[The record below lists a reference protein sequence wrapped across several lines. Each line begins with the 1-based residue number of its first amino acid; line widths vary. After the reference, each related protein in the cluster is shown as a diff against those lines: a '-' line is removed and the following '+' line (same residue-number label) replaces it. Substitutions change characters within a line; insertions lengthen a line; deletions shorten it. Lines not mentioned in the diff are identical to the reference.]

1 MSPVLAAQ
9 TETLILWAE
18 ITKILFVFAYGACV
32 GSLTNVLVYRLPR
45 GMGVVVPSSA
55 CPNCHHTLSW
65 KDNIPVLGWLALR
78 GRCRYC
84 RNPISPEYPLV
95 ELLVGLLFVLFYV
108 LWYGLDQFTGPLS
121 GTTLFLGLDLGQ
133 IQPEWASNGLGRT
146 WPLFVM
152 LLILVGSLVAMTIVD
167 AKTFMIPLVLAWT
180 PAIVG
185 VAGHL
190 GQYLLEANARR
201 GWMWTPDWSYA
212 IATPGR
218 TGWPWVGV
226 AVGGML
232 GIALSLLLMKLG
244 LLKRSFADYDNW
256 EAAERAKRG
265 LPPLEPP
272 ASADAAPTQ
281 PPDAMRAAPDAALG
295 PVSPAEPGDDPAG
308 TETSSKA
315 NPAPWPASVRL
326 ATRRWLTIAAAV
338 IALAAVG
345 GVVASL
351 FDLVPAIGVLIGA
364 LLGPIPGGLI
374 ANRLAPVPEETDD
387 AESPEESPTD
397 LWLEY
402 PHARREML
410 RELLFVG
417 PAIVLALLGASIAWN
432 LGGPWTTDPVSFTPV
447 PTDTVPRW
455 LEILS
460 GSLLGYLIG
469 GGVVWGVRI
478 LGSLLFRKE
487 AMGLGDVHLMAGVG
501 ACLGW
506 IDPTL
511 AFFLAAP
518 IGLYIELLRRVIS
531 GGRRAAMPFGPSLA
545 IAVLIV
551 LLAKPWLA
559 EAMTAWMHRP
569 IRLP

>member
-9 TETLILWAE
+9 TETLVLWAE

-65 KDNIPVLGWLALR
+65 RDNIPVLGWLVLR

-95 ELLVGLLFVLFYV
+95 EFLVGMLFVVFYV
-108 LWYGLDQFTGPLS
+108 LWYGLGELPGPLS
-121 GTTLFLGLDLGQ
+121 GTTLLLGLDLGQ
-133 IQPEWASNGLGRT
+133 IQPEWASNGLART

-226 AVGGML
+226 AVGGIL

-244 LLKRSFADYDNW
+244 LLKRSFADYDDW

-265 LPPLEPP
+265 LPPLEPLTP
-272 ASADAAPTQ
+272 AEAPAADAVDRDAP
-281 PPDAMRAAPDAALG
+281 APDTSTASDSPGQAESAA
-295 PVSPAEPGDDPAG
+295 DPDPSLEA
-308 TETSSKA
+308 S
-315 NPAPWPASVRL
+315 PAPWSASIRL
-326 ATRRWLTIAAAV
+326 ATRRWLIIAAAV

-345 GVVASL
+345 GLVASL
-351 FDLVPAIGVLIGA
+351 LNLVPAVGALIGA

-374 ANRLAPVPEETDD
+374 ANRLAPVPDEPDPD
-387 AESPEESPTD
+387 ESHAESPTD

-402 PHARREML
+402 PHARREMF

-432 LGGPWTTDPVSFTPV
+432 LGGPWTTDPVGFTPV
-447 PTDTVPRW
+447 PTDIVPRW

-559 EAMTAWMHRP
+559 DAMTAWMHRP